1 MRTRHILTALA
12 LPALF
17 AACTA
22 DEFESANFEQGLQ
35 ERAKL
40 SKDFV
45 LKTGNS
51 VDTRYAVEG
60 DAGISFTY
68 EQGKDSIGAAIID
81 QYDPNEADKPENWDV
96 IPSLAGNFP
105 FVYQGG
111 DEWKSD
117 YELGVGHYMF
127 VYPYNKSD
135 NNRAAVKYELPVIQK
150 MYETEDGPQVLNA
163 AIEQGNKAV
172 AVTLLKEGETLA
184 DVSMKNLFTYPKI
197 TINFDNG
204 EKVTTVS
211 QVVLKAKGTQKF
223 IVKGGFDHER
233 VAALFGWNSDYTDFS
248 GDDDFWNSATKSVD
262 WDKVD
267 TYDFLLQSGGAYE
280 AYGKPETSDYI
291 IVKFPNNTKVKLD
304 ANTQNKYVEARFMM
318 PSLEDFTADNK
329 ITMYVYTDNGIY
341 EADFKESSFSFKS
354 TTSNDAK
361 KYALQRS
368 RGNALTLK
376 ALNSSDKEDDV
387 DNIVT
392 TVEDWNALV
401 DTYGNTTVDQDIAIV
416 GTDFAFNE
424 NVKMP
429 SKCVFTIN
437 TDVTVDGEAT
447 ISNVTVNGTV
457 TVEEGATLTTSGS
470 FTATKVENNGTMN
483 IAVVTVNN
491 QVQDY
496 DEVTAIENNATLNVV
511 EGAKATFM
519 LTNNKGA
526 KVENEGT
533 LTVDNGSANYG
544 TIDNNATLNSE
555 GLTNAAREYNTAGK
569 VINEPTINNAEGAK
583 ILAKSGEF
591 INKSLIVNEGVLT
604 CKNESGKIYNDKDDK
619 NAAVLDSKSGALTYI
634 TSNANGKIIVYSANT
649 SNLTIGNEGTDGI
662 VEYTTANAK
671 EDFKNSLVNT
681 VIASG
686 NLAITEGDLN
696 SLTFKKSATLTL
708 GTTTT
713 SATVSTLNVE
723 AGTTTLASNMTVNT
737 LNVAKG
743 AMIVVP
749 EKITLTVSGTS
760 ISNKGTI
767 LVGGTFVATKIEA
780 VNGGSV
786 EDNGNGE
793 ITWAATPA
801 DIAEDNYEAALT
813 KMVQAWILDS
823 GRTTWNATENNTG
836 VKDIDKGGWTTAN
849 IATSL
854 SSGKTWVQLLSD
866 AKDAYNNWQKA
877 KDKDFTALDNNQY
890 FEVFKNDTK
899 VDKIISDYQTYG
911 NNNRAAAIAKDNS
924 TKDNSW
930 LGTSGSEAV
939 YVKATSE
946 TKFDEIVKKDA
957 SNKLVE
963 DFAAKVKAISS
974 VDISTSTDTDTKDTQ
989 NKSILLSLK
998 EVTGEVVKNN
1008 SSWVP
1013 AYSYICTYEG
1023 ADEYDV
1029 MALLKKYQSSKSE
1042 DKWND
1047 DITAGNLKSATGI
1060 VKAMSAFY
1068 NGYYDGMT
1076 AAEKLQLGITE
1087 AQLTTYATAVLNDW
1101 KFMDNQLVALYDA
1114 VK

>member
-68 EQGKDSIGAAIID
+68 EQGKDNIGAAIID
-81 QYDPNEADKPENWDV
+81 QYTPGDDPEDWKI

-105 FVYQGG
+105 FAYQGG

-163 AIEQGNKAV
+163 AIEKGNKAV

-184 DVSMKNLFTYPKI
+184 DVSMKNLFTYPKV

-211 QVVLKAKGTQKF
+211 QVVLKVGSGQKF

-233 VAALFGWNSDYTDFS
+233 VAALFGWNDDYNTTFTNNNEA
-248 GDDDFWNSATKSVD
+248 FWNSTTKTVD

-267 TYDFLLQSGGAYE
+267 TYDFLLKEGGDNV
-280 AYGKPETSDYI
+280 AYGKPEPSDYI

-341 EADFKESSFSFKS
+341 WAPFQANSFSFKS
-354 TTSNDAK
+354 TTSEDAK

-376 ALNSSDKEDDV
+376 ALNSDNKAPTV

-401 DTYGNTTVDQDIAIV
+401 DTYGNTTVGQPIAIV

-483 IAVVTVNN
+483 IAPAYNEKKEVVNYGRTDSYGNVLGVEAVINN
-491 QVQDY
+491 GV
-496 DEVTAIENNATLNVV
+496 LNVEEETV
-511 EGAKATFM
+511 ATFK
-519 LTNNKGA
+519 LLNKKGA
-526 KVENEGT
+526 KIENKGEITISDKETDEGNFG
-533 LTVDNGSANYG
+533 VINNSG
-544 TIDNNATLNSE
+544 TINTT
-555 GLTNAAREYNTAGK
+555 GFTNCAREYNTANTA

-604 CKNESGKIYNDKDDK
+604 CKNESGKIYNDADNKGI
-619 NAAVLDSKSGALTYI
+619 AAVLDSKSGALTYI
-634 TSNANGKIIVYSANT
+634 TSNKNGKIIVYSANT
-649 SNLTIGNEGTDGI
+649 SNLTIGNDGTDGI

-686 NLAITEGDLN
+686 NLAITEGALN

-713 SATVSTLNVE
+713 TATVSTLNVE
-723 AGTTTLASNMTVNT
+723 AGTTTLASNMTVYT

-767 LVGGTFVATKIEA
+767 LVGGTFVASNIKAED
-780 VNGGSV
+780 GGSV

-793 ITWAATPA
+793 ITWAATEA
-801 DIAEDNYEAALT
+801 DKNKASYLEELDT
-813 KMVQAWILDS
+813 FVQAWMMNDNRGTWEQVNNIL
-823 GRTTWNATENNTG
+823 
-836 VKDIDKGGWTTAN
+836 TTAGLASN
-849 IATSL
+849 S
-854 SSGKTWVQLLSD
+854 TWESYCEAVVN
-866 AKDAYNNWQKA
+866 AYNTWKEENLTWDELRVIDAFKA
-877 KDKDFTALDNNQY
+877 DVNGIIADYK
-890 FEVFKNDTK
+890 
-899 VDKIISDYQTYG
+899 KIGDD
-911 NNNRAAAIAKDNS
+911 NRAKAIQAKYADNDWIS
-924 TKDNSW
+924 SN
-930 LGTSGSEAV
+930 V
-939 YVKATSE
+939 YKKATSE
-946 TKFDEIVKKDA
+946 TKFSDITTGSETLVSAFATKINAITKSDVKVFTEEIK
-957 SNKLVE
+957 N
-963 DFAAKVKAISS
+963 KAIY
-974 VDISTSTDTDTKDTQ
+974 
-989 NKSILLSLK
+989 LSLQA
-998 EVTGEVVKNN
+998 VTANDVQE
-1008 SSWVP
+1008 SWVP
-1013 AYSYICTYEG
+1013 AYSYIRM
-1023 ADEYDV
+1023 YDV
-1029 MALLKKYQSSKSE
+1029 EGVINEYELITLLKKTFNKTTYEWYSDSMGNAFDFSTGGMATVKAAFSVIYNQYGSATATNTDKYVIENSGILDYKDVILG
-1042 DKWND
+1042 DKWNYSAEQ
-1047 DITAGNLKSATGI
+1047 IATLNTAIN
-1060 VKAMSAFY
+1060 
-1068 NGYYDGMT
+1068 
-1076 AAEKLQLGITE
+1076 
-1087 AQLTTYATAVLNDW
+1087 
-1101 KFMDNQLVALYDA
+1101 
-1114 VK
+1114 